1 MSVRALVPLYRLEV
15 NYLVRHGRRW
25 SALEHLLL
33 WACQSPRSAQ
43 ELALQTDMPVRLI
56 SEGLVNLLRAG
67 WVDLRSSDSGNTFSA
82 TAAGIA
88 AAAKQVPDHL
98 LETQRRSSQ
107 LYMERLSGEYFSIK
121 ELTVIRRG
129 SPEFLQDDVIEPQY
143 FTVSPLG
150 PELVDRLPLR
160 RDDTFERLRDT
171 PKLVPGDL
179 FAILDVGPGGIEG
192 LPRRTPAA
200 VGLALLA
207 AMTRKQTA
215 LPAKAG
221 PTMALPSIEAALGD
235 PLKDRG
241 ALAPFLFSQDTLV
254 IGGTEH
260 LEAADALIRAAQRI
274 VIIHST
280 FVGKNIQ
287 KLLPAV
293 EVAARAGVQV
303 HIHWGKKDDPEGIE
317 ANPSEMAAR
326 LAVTA
331 IPADFRRNV
340 HLGQNSTGSHAKI
353 ILADC
358 GTREGFTVLLGSCN
372 WLCSPFKSVEA
383 SVRTDDPALVAVI
396 SQKLAALLAP
406 AVGQD
411 LVVGQLLAIH
421 AEAAAQPA
429 PVSAHRAMVVSDQDH
444 YAAVRDAMND
454 VGQGG
459 TVLLGSHKFG
469 HAGETTA
476 LDPMRAAAKQGANVK
491 LFYSKV
497 LPNFGAEAAAA
508 KSTELAAGTI
518 ALHPTEDDMHAK
530 FLSWGDFLLITSF
543 NFLSASVNGN
553 QRSGS
558 EIGILL
564 QGAGIA
570 EAFVSGL
577 EARGVQFA
585 LQPGSRKRKNRRR
598 RRRPKKTLLP

>member
-1 MSVRALVPLYRLEV
+1 MSVRALVPIYRLEV

-33 WACQSPRSAQ
+33 WACEHPKSAQ
-43 ELALQTDMPVRLI
+43 ELALQTDMPVRLV

-67 WVDLRSSDSGNTFSA
+67 WVDLRSSDNGNIFST
-82 TAAGIA
+82 TAAGAA

-98 LETQRRSSQ
+98 LEPQRRSSQ
-107 LYMERLSGEYFSIK
+107 LYMERLSGEYFSTK
-121 ELTVIRRG
+121 ELSIIRRG
-129 SPEFLQDDVIEPQY
+129 SPEFSQEDVIDPQH

-160 RDDTFERLRDT
+160 RDDTFERLRDA

-179 FAILDVGPGGIEG
+179 FAVLDIGPDGIEG
-192 LPRRTPAA
+192 LPSRTPAA

-207 AMTRKQTA
+207 ALQKKQAA

-221 PTMALPSIEAALGD
+221 PTIALPSIEAALGD

-241 ALAPFLFSQDTLV
+241 ALVPFLFGPDTLV

-260 LEAADALIRAAQRI
+260 LNAADALIRAAQRI
-274 VIIHST
+274 VVIHST
-280 FVGKNIQ
+280 FIGKNIQ
-287 KLLPAV
+287 KLLPAI
-293 EVAARAGVQV
+293 EAAAKAGVQV
-303 HIHWGKKDDPEGIE
+303 HIHWGKQDDPEGIE
-317 ANPSEMAAR
+317 TNPSAVAAR
-326 LAVTA
+326 MAVTA
-331 IPADFRRNV
+331 IPADIRRNV
-340 HLGQNSTGSHAKI
+340 LLGQHSTGSHAKI

-358 GTREGFTVLLGSCN
+358 GAREGFTVLLGSCN
-372 WLCSPFKSVEA
+372 WLCSSFKSVEA
-383 SVRTDDPALVAVI
+383 SVRTEEPALVAVV
-396 SQKLAALLAP
+396 SQKVAALLAP

-411 LVVGQLLAIH
+411 VVVGRLLAIH
-421 AEAAAQPA
+421 AEAAAKPH

-469 HAGETTA
+469 HAGETTV
-476 LDPMRAAAKQGANVK
+476 LDPMRAAAKRGANVK
-491 LFYSKV
+491 LFYSKA
-497 LPNFGAEAAAA
+497 LSNFGAEAAAA
-508 KSTELAAGTI
+508 KSSELAASTI

-530 FLSWGDFLLITSF
+530 FLSWGNFLLITSF
-543 NFLSASVNGN
+543 NFLSASVNGS

-564 QGAGIA
+564 QGPGIA
-570 EAFVSGL
+570 ETFVSGL

-585 LQPGSRKRKNRRR
+585 LQPGPWRRKNRRR
-598 RRRPKKTLLP
+598 GRNRKRKE

>member
-1 MSVRALVPLYRLEV
+1 MIVRALVPLYRLEV

-25 SALEHLLL
+25 SALEHLLM
-33 WACQSPRSAQ
+33 WACESPRSAQ
-43 ELALQTDMPVRLI
+43 QLALQTDMPVRLI
-56 SEGLVNLLRAG
+56 SEGLVNLLRVG
-67 WVDLRSSDSGNTFSA
+67 WVDLRSSDGGNTFSA

-129 SPEFLQDDVIEPQY
+129 SPEFLQDDVIDPQH
-143 FTVSPLG
+143 FTASPLG
-150 PELVDRLPLR
+150 PELVGRLPLR

-171 PKLVPGDL
+171 PRLVPGDL
-179 FAILDVGPGGIEG
+179 FAVLDVGPAGIEG

-200 VGLALLA
+200 VGLALLTA
-207 AMTRKQTA
+207 LQRKHSV

-221 PTMALPSIEAALGD
+221 VSISLPLIEAALGD
-235 PLKDRG
+235 PLKERG
-241 ALAPFLFSQDTLV
+241 ALVPFLFGQDTLV

-260 LEAADALIRAAQRI
+260 LEAADNLIRAAQRI
-274 VIIHST
+274 VVIHST

-287 KLLPAV
+287 KLLPAI
-293 EVAARAGVQV
+293 EAAARAGVQV

-317 ANPSEMAAR
+317 TNPSEVAAR

-331 IPADFRRNV
+331 IPTDVRRNV
-340 HLGQNSTGSHAKI
+340 HLGQHSTGSHAKI

-358 GTREGFTVLLGSCN
+358 GAREGFTVLLGSCN

-383 SVRTDDPALVAVI
+383 SVRTDAPALVAVI

-406 AVGQD
+406 TVGQD

-421 AEAAAQPA
+421 AEAAAQPP
-429 PVSAHRAMVVSDQDH
+429 PVSPHRAMVVSDQDH

-469 HAGETTA
+469 HAGETTV

-497 LPNFGAEAAAA
+497 LPNFGAQAAAA
-508 KSTELAAGTI
+508 KSSEFAASTI
-518 ALHPTEDDMHAK
+518 ALNPTEDDMHAK
-530 FLSWGDFLLITSF
+530 FLSWGNFLLITSF
-543 NFLSASVNGN
+543 NFLSASVNGS

-564 QGAGIA
+564 HGPSIS
-570 EAFVSGL
+570 ETFVSGL
-577 EARGVQFA
+577 EARGVQFS
-585 LQPGSRKRKNRRR
+585 LRQKTRKRKNRRGR
-598 RRRPKKTLLP
+598 RRKKQSVT

>member
-1 MSVRALVPLYRLEV
+1 MTVRALVPLYRLEV

-33 WACQSPRSAQ
+33 WACESPKSAQ

-67 WVDLRSSDSGNTFSA
+67 WVDLRSSEAGNIFSA
-82 TAAGIA
+82 TAAGIS
-88 AAAKQVPDHL
+88 AAAKPVPDHL

-121 ELTVIRRG
+121 ELTVVRRG
-129 SPEFLQDDVIEPQY
+129 SPEFQQDDVIDPQY

-179 FAILDVGPGGIEG
+179 FAVLEVGPAGIEG

-207 AMTRKQTA
+207 AMKRKQST
-215 LPAKAG
+215 LPAKSG
-221 PTMALPSIEAALGD
+221 PTTSLPSIEAALGD

-241 ALAPFLFSQDTLV
+241 ALAPFQFNRDTLL

-260 LEAADALIRAAQRI
+260 LEAADHLIRAAQRI
-274 VIIHST
+274 VVIHST
-280 FVGKNIQ
+280 FVGKNIH
-287 KLLPAV
+287 KLLPAI
-293 EVAARAGVQV
+293 EVAARAGVQI

-317 ANPSEMAAR
+317 TNPSEVAAR
-326 LAVTA
+326 LAVTT
-331 IPADFRRNV
+331 IPADVRRNV
-340 HLGQNSTGSHAKI
+340 HLGPHSTGSHAKI

-358 GTREGFTVLLGSCN
+358 GAREGFTVLLGSCN

-383 SVRTDDPALVAVI
+383 SVRTDEPVLVALI

-421 AEAAAQPA
+421 AEAAAHP
-429 PVSAHRAMVVSDQDH
+429 PSVSPHRAMVVTDQDH

-469 HAGETTA
+469 HAGETTV
-476 LDPMRAAAKQGANVK
+476 LDPMRAAARLGANVK
-491 LFYSKV
+491 LYYSKV
-497 LPNFGAEAAAA
+497 LPNFGPAAAAA
-508 KSTELAAGTI
+508 KSNELATSTI
-518 ALHPTEDDMHAK
+518 ALHATEDDMHAK
-530 FLSWGDFLLITSF
+530 FLSWGNFLLITSF
-543 NFLSASVNGN
+543 NFLSASVNGS

-564 QGAGIA
+564 QGPGIA
-570 EAFVSGL
+570 ETFVSGL
-577 EARGVQFA
+577 DAHGVQFS
-585 LQPGSRKRKNRRR
+585 LQQATRKNKNRRR
-598 RRRPKKTLLP
+598 RRRSKNKQR